1 MFSFILQRLVIG
13 IVTLFGVAVMV
24 FIIMR
29 VIPGDAAVMLSGA
42 GAGVVSEEELAQ
54 VRSKMGLDRPLVV
67 QFGDWAGDV
76 ATLDLGTSLRTGN
89 PVIKDIGRRFPY
101 TAQIVVMATLIAV
114 CLGIPAGVL
123 SARFAGT
130 WIDRVLQALSIG
142 GLAAPSF
149 WVGLILILGLVAL
162 FQWSAPL
169 LWEPFWV
176 SPAKSLAQLFWPA
189 LAVGLRQ
196 LALIARMTRS
206 IMLEVL
212 GEDYIRTARAKGLS
226 EWDVVVRHGLS
237 NGLLPVVTL
246 IGFEFSALFGG
257 LIITE
262 AVFSVPGLGQY
273 VVASILNR
281 DYPAAQG
288 IVLVLAGIV
297 VLGNLTVDLIYGWL
311 DPRTRMRGAQSM
323 TAIGLPT
330 AGDSDGRADSRL
342 RALGRISRRHPLG
355 AFGGVGTARY
365 RRAGRRRAIPCAVR
379 SGRRQHGGALQPA
392 QFDVLARHRRVRT
405 RHPVPPDLRRAG
417 LTARGNRREPPRR
430 RCGRFG
436 RHHRRLSRR
445 LDGHR
450 RTAGDGCHAGISDAA
465 AWHWPWRRCWDR
477 RCTM

>member
-1 MFSFILQRLVIG
+1 MFSFIVQRLMVG

-24 FIIMR
+24 FLIMR

-42 GAGVVSEEELAQ
+42 GAGAVSEEELAQ
-54 VRSKMGLDRPLVV
+54 VRTQMGLDRPLVV
-67 QFGDWAGDV
+67 QFVDWAGHV
-76 ATLDLGTSLRTGN
+76 ARLDLGTSLRTGN
-89 PVIKDIGRRFPY
+89 PVFDDITRRFPY
-101 TAQIVVMATLIAV
+101 TLQIVVMATLIAV
-114 CLGIPAGVL
+114 FLGIPAGVL
-123 SARFAGT
+123 SARYAGT
-130 WIDRVLQALSIG
+130 WIDQLLQALSIG

-149 WVGLILILGLVAL
+149 WVGLILILGLVSL

-176 SPAKSLAQLFWPA
+176 SPVKSFTQLIWPA

-226 EWDVVVRHGLS
+226 EWHVVIRHGLS

-311 DPRTRMRGAQSM
+311 DPRTRLRGAE
-323 TAIGLPT
+323 T
-330 AGDSDGRADSRL
+330 
-342 RALGRISRRHPLG
+342 
-355 AFGGVGTARY
+355 
-365 RRAGRRRAIPCAVR
+365 
-379 SGRRQHGGALQPA
+379 
-392 QFDVLARHRRVRT
+392 
-405 RHPVPPDLRRAG
+405 
-417 LTARGNRREPPRR
+417 
-430 RCGRFG
+430 
-436 RHHRRLSRR
+436 
-445 LDGHR
+445 
-450 RTAGDGCHAGISDAA
+450 
-465 AWHWPWRRCWDR
+465 
-477 RCTM
+477 

>member
-13 IVTLFGVAVMV
+13 IVTLFGVAVIV
-24 FIIMR
+24 FVIMR

-89 PVIKDIGRRFPY
+89 PVINDIGRRFPY

-311 DPRTRMRGAQSM
+311 DPRTRMRGAQ
-323 TAIGLPT
+323 A
-330 AGDSDGRADSRL
+330 
-342 RALGRISRRHPLG
+342 
-355 AFGGVGTARY
+355 
-365 RRAGRRRAIPCAVR
+365 
-379 SGRRQHGGALQPA
+379 
-392 QFDVLARHRRVRT
+392 
-405 RHPVPPDLRRAG
+405 
-417 LTARGNRREPPRR
+417 
-430 RCGRFG
+430 
-436 RHHRRLSRR
+436 
-445 LDGHR
+445 
-450 RTAGDGCHAGISDAA
+450 
-465 AWHWPWRRCWDR
+465 
-477 RCTM
+477 